1 MMIEKHKAYLYMQ
14 NVVNGKEEAPRYVIK
29 QIYELKDIC
38 DGKNDKYCIN
48 LKLLKKIDKLL
59 KMLKMPKGLL
69 VGRPIYEALAGFQY
83 SMILGAL
90 CVVHREDEKIRRYE
104 TVVLEICRK
113 NGKTFII
120 ALIFV
125 ILFLIE
131 PKFSKFY
138 SVAPDGS
145 LSREIKSAI
154 EEIIKFNKEVL
165 PQAGKYK
172 KFKIKRDE
180 IHCFLNDNEY
190 VPLNYS
196 NSRLDGKL
204 PNAFCADEVGALP
217 NQYAV
222 EAMQSGQL
230 TILNK
235 LGFIISTKYPNINNP
250 FEDIIEYSK
259 KILDGVVEDD
269 TVFSLLYE
277 PDEEIRDK
285 WETDDRVLKQ
295 ANPLALVTPKI
306 WEDLLKKR
314 TRAINMLSA
323 RENFLTK
330 HCNIIYQGQKTESFV
345 QVEDVRKCK
354 VDHIEWQDREV
365 YLGVDLSLSNDN
377 CSVSFVTYDEDT
389 DSILAHSMAF
399 IPEGRIEEKTKY
411 EHVNYQLFVD
421 TLKAIACGD
430 LTVDYSVIEDYVFK
444 LEEEYGFTI
453 IGIAYDRYNALSS
466 AQKWSKEYSVV
477 EVRQHSSTL
486 HSPTKLLLEK
496 ILQRQFEYEE
506 NELLEIN
513 FQNAQC
519 TYDTNLNRY
528 INKKKST
535 GKVDMVVSLI
545 NAIYLL
551 EQEVLLGYNDFGA
564 QT

>member
-1 MMIEKHKAYLYMQ
+1 MNE
-14 NVVNGKEEAPRYVIK
+14 
-29 QIYELKDIC
+29 
-38 DGKNDKYCIN
+38 
-48 LKLLKKIDKLL
+48 
-59 KMLKMPKGLL
+59 
-69 VGRPIYEALAGFQY
+69 
-83 SMILGAL
+83 
-90 CVVHREDEKIRRYE
+90 
-104 TVVLEICRK
+104 
-113 NGKTFII
+113 
-120 ALIFV
+120 
-125 ILFLIE
+125 
-131 PKFSKFY
+131 
-138 SVAPDGS
+138 
-145 LSREIKSAI
+145 
-154 EEIIKFNKEVL
+154 
-165 PQAGKYK
+165 
-172 KFKIKRDE
+172 
-180 IHCFLNDNEY
+180 NEY

-285 WETDDRVLKQ
+285 WEKDDRVLKQ
-295 ANPLALVTPKI
+295 SNPLALVTPKI

-330 HCNIIYQGQKTESFV
+330 HCNIIYQGQKTESYV
-345 QVEDVRKCK
+345 QIEDVRKCK
-354 VDHIEWQDREV
+354 VEHIDWRDREV
-365 YLGVDLSLSNDN
+365 YLGVDLALSNDN
-377 CSVSFVTYDEDT
+377 CSVSFVAYDEDT

-411 EHVNYQLFVD
+411 EHVDYQLFVE

-444 LEEEYGFTI
+444 LEEKYGFTI
-453 IGIAYDRYNALSS
+453 MGIAYDRFNALSS
-466 AQKWSKEYSVV
+466 AQKWEKEYSVV

-496 ILQRQFEYEE
+496 ILQKQFEYEE
-506 NELLEIN
+506 NALLEIN

-535 GKVDMVVSLI
+535 GKVDMVVALI